1 MSKTTNATTIA
12 TTNSA
17 LSLKAKQFT
26 NGNTEGI
33 ELYFSAKPDYKVIGD
48 LKKHGFRWHSQKECW
63 FRRVDANVLKY
74 VASLN
79 QSINGAKAPKATAK
93 AQPKAESKAKAQTS
107 KKSEKKSDVNAEL
120 LKEVERLQ
128 KLIAEQNAV
137 IAKILEK

>member
-1 MSKTTNATTIA
+1 MKKTNQNQSTQTATTA
-12 TTNSA
+12 TI
-17 LSLKAKQFT
+17 SLKAKQFT

-79 QSINGAKAPKATAK
+79 QSINGAPAKQEKPEAKAKAT
-93 AQPKAESKAKAQTS
+93 AKAQTS

-137 IAKILEK
+137 IAKILDK

>member
-1 MSKTTNATTIA
+1 MSKTTTIA
-12 TTNSA
+12 TTNA
-17 LSLKAKQFT
+17 TANLSLKAKQFS

-63 FRRVDANVLKY
+63 FRRIDADVLKY

-79 QSINGAKAPKATAK
+79 QSINGKSEPKAEVKTQSKPKAT
-93 AQPKAESKAKAQTS
+93 AKAQTS
-107 KKSEKKSDVNAEL
+107 KKSDAKNVNAEL

-128 KLIAEQNAV
+128 ELIAQQNAV
-137 IAKILEK
+137 IAKLLDK